1 MARVVTEEGAADY
14 GPIAQVQ
21 EGMRVYDSAGADL
34 GEVVD
39 VKLGDPLA
47 VTEEGQLLGEPRG
60 LLGVVLDPAAG
71 EPHVPWELAQ
81 GLLRAGYVKIHHG
94 GLLHR
99 HTCYAPAGDVA
110 GVDGDT
116 VRLSVTR
123 EQLLPEQ

>member
-1 MARVVTEEGAADY
+1 MTIEDGPGQ

-47 VTEEGQLLGEPRG
+47 VTEEGQVSGEPHG
-60 LLGVVLDPAAG
+60 LLGVVLDPEAN
-71 EPHVPWELAQ
+71 EPHVPGELAQ
-81 GLLRAGYVKIHHG
+81 GLLREGYLKIHHG
-94 GLLHR
+94 GLRR
-99 HTCYAPAGDVA
+99 HTWYAPAGDVA

-116 VRLSVTR
+116 VRLSVTKDR
-123 EQLLPEQ
+123 LLPAR